1 MDNLKKIY
9 DRISELAAT
18 RSTDLDEI
26 KAKIETQKALAASAA
41 DEAAKAFDNEDV
53 KAYHV
58 AQDKQRSAYDAIK
71 MLEARLEK
79 VEEAPRLSS
88 DEYAELVNQINAEFD
103 TMTDTARAK
112 IAEHVAAIAALKPGI
127 TEAFQTGEKAL
138 HALQFEVMN
147 DAPHVVNAHGQ
158 KVPVAVG
165 EKHLKGFSFMD
176 EVIKAA
182 NDQLVDAPRAKF

>member
-1 MDNLKKIY
+1 MNNLKKIY

-18 RSTDLDEI
+18 RSTDLDSI
-26 KAKIETQKALAASAA
+26 KAKIESQNAIAASAA
-41 DEAAKAFDNEDV
+41 DEAAEAFDREDV
-53 KAYHV
+53 EAYHV

-71 MLEARLEK
+71 MLKAHLENA
-79 VEEAPRLSS
+79 EEAPRLSS

-103 TMTDTARAK
+103 TMTDAARNSIK
-112 IAEHVAAIAALKPGI
+112 EHIAAIAALKPDI
-127 TEAFQTGEKAL
+127 VEAFQTGEKAL

-147 DAPHVVNAHGQ
+147 DAPYIVNAHGQ

-182 NDQLVDAPRAKF
+182 NDQLVDAPRAGF